1 MVLRQQQGSSQ
12 RREAVPLTRKSVA
25 QRHSDRAERWLD
37 RTEFEELI
45 RPPLAG
51 TAEASPSDLKTRSDL
66 KTTVTPVPT
75 TVGASGLTGS
85 QVHTPAQIEV
95 PRRLS
100 LATILPESI
109 DAQERRRAPRR
120 FTRLAAAGI
129 LALAGGAASVPLMTS
144 HSGSIATTNV
154 ERLAP
159 VAPVAAIPTP
169 SIADSPHTENISPAP
184 VAAPN
189 TPAEG
194 TARSAT
200 APVRIHQ
207 TVRST
212 ITNRPRPPTTM
223 MTSPPPQTPEIPAEA
238 YAAWSRMAELSGND
252 QARNHF
258 RRDFGPH
265 R

>member
-25 QRHSDRAERWLD
+25 QRHSDQAEMWLD

-51 TAEASPSDLKTRSDL
+51 TVEVLRSDIKTRSDL
-66 KTTVTPVPT
+66 KITVTPVPT

-100 LATILPESI
+100 LATISPGST
-109 DAQERRRAPRR
+109 DVQERRRAPRR

-129 LALAGGAASVPLMTS
+129 LALSGGVASVPLMTS
-144 HSGSIATTNV
+144 HSGSITRIDV
-154 ERLAP
+154 GSPAP
-159 VAPVAAIPTP
+159 IAPVAAIPAP
-169 SIADSPHTENISPAP
+169 GLDNSPHTDNLSPAP

-194 TARSAT
+194 TAPSAA

-223 MTSPPPQTPEIPAEA
+223 MTSPPPRTPEIPAEA

-252 QARNHF
+252 QARTRF
-258 RRDFGPH
+258 QRDVAPH